1 MKIGFFTDAYFPQ
14 VNGVV
19 TSVYETARGLRS
31 KGNEVVVI
39 APAYPNYNDTK
50 EDNVIRLSSISIH
63 KKLNIRL
70 ATHLPDKTL
79 INLYKNNFD
88 IIHAHGG
95 GTISLL
101 GLEIARIKKIPIV
114 FTYHTQWNKYTHYFL
129 RGVVRPKVV
138 ERMSRI
144 VCNRCTAIIA
154 PSKRIK
160 NELISYGVKKPIFV
174 LPSGVDLERFKGKN
188 IGFLRK
194 KFKLKNE
201 CRILLSIGRLGKE
214 KSVDVLIKSFGLVAK
229 ENKNTVLVIVGEG
242 PEKKNLQN
250 LTKELGLK
258 GRVYFTGNIDF
269 EDMPLVYKD
278 ADLLLFASR
287 TETQGIVIL
296 EALASGLPVVA
307 VNDAVYD
314 GIIKDKKNGILV
326 SNDIDQ
332 FAKACLNLLNNPTY
346 RKKLSE
352 NAAKFVEEFSAS
364 RTAERLSNL
373 YEKLI
378 YDPFDTFGK
387 LSIALS

>member
-19 TSVYETARGLRS
+19 TSVYETTKGLR
-31 KGNEVVVI
+31 KRGHEVVII
-39 APAYPNYNDTK
+39 APFYPNYNDTK
-50 EDNVIRLSSISIH
+50 EDNVIRLSSIPIH

-79 INLYKNNFD
+79 RNLYKDSFD

-114 FTYHTQWNKYTHYFL
+114 FTYHTLWNKYTHYFL
-129 RGVVRPKVV
+129 KGAVRPKVV

-194 KFKLKNE
+194 KLKLKNE
-201 CRILLSIGRLGKE
+201 CRILLSIGRLGIE
-214 KSVDVLIKSFGLVAK
+214 KSIDYLIKAFGLVAK

-242 PEKKNLQN
+242 TEKQNLQN
-250 LTKELGLK
+250 LTIQLGLK
-258 GRVYFTGNIDF
+258 DRVYFTGNIDF

-278 ADLLLFASR
+278 AYLLLFASR
-287 TETQGIVIL
+287 TETQGMVIL

-307 VNDAVYD
+307 INDAVYD

-326 SNDIDQ
+326 SNNIDQ
-332 FAKACLNLLNNPTY
+332 FTKACLLLLNSPSY
-346 RKKLSE
+346 RNELSK
-352 NAAKFVEEFSAS
+352 NARKTIQKFPVSK
-364 RTAERLSNL
+364 TAEALEKL

-378 YDPFDTFGK
+378 FQHNNEN
-387 LSIALS
+387 